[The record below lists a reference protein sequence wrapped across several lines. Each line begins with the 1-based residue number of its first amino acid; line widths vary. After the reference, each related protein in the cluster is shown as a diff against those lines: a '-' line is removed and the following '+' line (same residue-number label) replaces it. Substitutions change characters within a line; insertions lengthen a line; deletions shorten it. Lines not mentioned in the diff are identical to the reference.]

1 MLKVEIKAPT
11 FKEVDFRQALVN
23 ACVLVETT
31 AKEKVPAPTGTLK
44 RSITHEIKGNTGIVG
59 TNMEYAPY
67 VEYGT
72 GLFATNGDGR
82 KTPWRYQSADGQ
94 WHTTSGMSAQP
105 FLGPALEENRDE
117 IVKLFREAI
126 KEQS

>member
-1 MLKVEIKAPT
+1 MLRVEIKTPT
-11 FKEVDFRQALVN
+11 FKKVDFSKPLVK

-31 AKEKVPAPTGTLK
+31 AKEKVPVETGTLK
-44 RSITHEIKGNTGIVG
+44 RSITHEIEGNTGIVG

-82 KTPWRYQSADGQ
+82 KTP
-94 WHTTSGMSAQP
+94 
-105 FLGPALEENRDE
+105 
-117 IVKLFREAI
+117 
-126 KEQS
+126 